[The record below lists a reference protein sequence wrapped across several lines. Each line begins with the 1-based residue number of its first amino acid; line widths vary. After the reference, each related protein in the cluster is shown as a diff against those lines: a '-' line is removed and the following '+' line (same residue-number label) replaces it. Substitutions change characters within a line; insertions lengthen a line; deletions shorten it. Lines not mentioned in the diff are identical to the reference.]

1 MQGFMEVSIYVDLP
15 NFPDMLE
22 VIKLAIFEFLLETIW
37 ILIKI
42 MWESQNAAFFPEM

>member
-1 MQGFMEVSIYVDLP
+1 MEVSIYADLP

-42 MWESQNAAFFPEM
+42 LWESQNAVFSPEIDIF